1 MTSIHG
7 IFRYPI
13 KGLSPEAL
21 SQVHVD
27 AGETIP
33 GDRQFA
39 FARAAGLFDAA
50 KPAYLSKTNFLML
63 QRDERLAALATR
75 FDVDRQTLFIEHD
88 VGVFESDLSTEAGRQ
103 AAEGFFATYMGD
115 DLRER
120 PRLESAPGHSF
131 SDLDAKVI
139 SIINLA
145 SVKDLSASV
154 GAVLDPLRFRA
165 NIYIEGLP
173 AWQEFEWLDRE
184 IGIGNVR
191 LEVIK
196 RTQRCAATNV
206 NPKTAKRDHNL
217 PKALQQA
224 YGHADLGIYARVIEG
239 GGISLGEVIQ
249 LLG

>member
-1 MTSIHG
+1 
-7 IFRYPI
+7 
-13 KGLSPEAL
+13 
-21 SQVHVD
+21 
-27 AGETIP
+27 
-33 GDRQFA
+33 
-39 FARAAGLFDAA
+39 
-50 KPAYLSKTNFLML
+50 
-63 QRDERLAALATR
+63 LATR

-88 VGVFESDLSTEAGRQ
+88 VGVFESNLSTGAGRQ
-103 AAEGFFATYMGD
+103 AAEGFFATYMGG

-120 PRLESAPGHSF
+120 PRFESAPGHSF
-131 SDLDAKVI
+131 SDLEAKVI

-154 GAVLDPLRFRA
+154 GAVLDPLRFRG

-239 GGISLGEVIQ
+239 EGISLGEVIQ
-249 LLG
+249 LLGYAVACSASASDSLLTRSIWASSSAESWLVSSAGAGALPITSASPAPDWSADASTSDGF